1 MPCGPI
7 CPASDAFCIAGFKT
21 GWRLWPPTRA
31 SFPGRGQA
39 THKKT
44 HWKGNQNQPYLIQLG
59 GGLPTVFP
67 PSFSRF
73 YCPVFLLPP
82 TVSDTVGYT
91 LCYAQLQQLLT
102 YIAHT
107 YGSGSTMLLSAPS
120 FSHLPCLVF
129 FLPPTLSDTVGGP
142 GGIRASDLQAP
153 SLNCLVVH
161 PLDPPKIQNPESKIQ
176 NLESKIQNSPI
187 QNPKSKL
194 FRPDFGDFGFW
205 ILDFGFWT
213 VM

>member
-1 MPCGPI
+1 MKTHARNTVNTNEFKDYIFHGNKPQT
-7 CPASDAFCIAGFKT
+7 AKTLLFTAFLRNDFSKKTCFLDHFWRLT

-59 GGLPTVFP
+59 EGLPTVFP

-91 LCYAQLQQLLT
+91 LCYLAPQCCFQLPPSLT
-102 YIAHT
+102 SLA
-107 YGSGSTMLLSAPS
+107 S
-120 FSHLPCLVF
+120 FSF
-129 FLPPTLSDTVGGP
+129 FPQPYQIQLADQGGFE
-142 GGIRASDLQAP
+142 
-153 SLNCLVVH
+153 
-161 PLDPPKIQNPESKIQ
+161 PLTS
-176 NLESKIQNSPI
+176 
-187 QNPKSKL
+187 
-194 FRPDFGDFGFW
+194 RHRR
-205 ILDFGFWT
+205 
-213 VM
+213 

>member
-1 MPCGPI
+1 MAADPG
-7 CPASDAFCIAGFKT
+7 K
-21 GWRLWPPTRA
+21 
-31 SFPGRGQA
+31 FPGEGASNPQ
-39 THKKT
+39 KKHIGKVT
-44 HWKGNQNQPYLIQLG
+44 KTNRIWYSWGKGCPPFSL
-59 GGLPTVFP
+59 P
-67 PSFSRF
+67 PSLVSLASPNCIR
-73 YCPVFLLPP
+73 YSWLYPLLRP
-82 TVSDTVGYT
+82 T
-91 LCYAQLQQLLT
+91 AAKLLT

-176 NLESKIQNSPI
+176 NLESKSQNSPI

-205 ILDFGFWT
+205 I